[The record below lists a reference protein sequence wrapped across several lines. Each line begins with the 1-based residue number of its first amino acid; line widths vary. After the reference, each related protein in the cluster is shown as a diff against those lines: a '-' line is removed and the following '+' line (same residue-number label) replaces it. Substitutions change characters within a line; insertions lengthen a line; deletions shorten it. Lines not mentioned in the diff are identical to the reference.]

1 MADVEENGS
10 GLMDAGGALLDDD
23 KLGCEEAKL
32 ECGMPDMRSNALL

>member
-10 GLMDAGGALLDDD
+10 GLMDAGGALLDD